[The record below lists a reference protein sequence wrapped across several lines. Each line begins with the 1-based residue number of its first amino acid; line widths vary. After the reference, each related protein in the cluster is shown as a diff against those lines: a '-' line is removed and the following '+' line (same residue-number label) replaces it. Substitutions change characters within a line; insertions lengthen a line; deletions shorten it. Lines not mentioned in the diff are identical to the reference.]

1 MKNRL
6 FTLLFR
12 IDKAPTGE
20 LVTASDI
27 KKYLFDR
34 LVMVSLLTSLPMIL
48 FLILF
53 ETSPVGIAFCF
64 IGVFFLLTSLL
75 YYREIRK
82 PAMVMSMIVL
92 FPLASL
98 LAGIAQPIPALA
110 ITQFAYFLIAYLSG
124 MLKRMPLWGKLALLS
139 CILFSGSSFLWID
152 PLLKFE
158 HVIIINSYFVLKA
171 FLLQIIFIY
180 IYQNYFERNQHKL
193 RLDQQDLQ
201 FNLKHL
207 KIAPWRYSFPDKKF
221 KASSLF
227 RSTFGYD
234 EQDFLD
240 IEEALINRIPADFR
254 KQLIQALEHP
264 EACSTLDFIY
274 STENKGKKKFFHLR
288 GETNYDEEGRAEELF
303 GSIEDVSHRM
313 RKAEEVA
320 YSQSLLA
327 ATLDSTVN
335 GILVINKRGKVQ
347 EYNRKY
353 LEMWN
358 TRVDLIEG
366 KKLMELVAEMPV
378 RLENPEDFYEDVEK
392 VLKDNRVETFT
403 EIRLEDGKIFEVHSK
418 PHLHKG
424 KVVGRVISF
433 RDITSQKRDE
443 ALLKNNE
450 EKYRTLF
457 ESSADGILLL
467 DLEGRRA
474 IDCNEQMLQLFEA
487 SREEILS
494 ANTLTF
500 SPKLQP
506 DGKSSNEKREEFFQL
521 DKAQSKIRRFE
532 WQYVSKYGNSFDAEV
547 IVSPFEFQGRP
558 HAIHIIRDISERK
571 ALMKELEEK
580 NSTLEENVR
589 ERTQHLEL
597 INAELKRSNDDLE
610 QFAYAASHD
619 LKEPLRMVGNFVGL
633 LARDYE
639 NKLDPKAHRYIRFAT
654 EGVKRM
660 TEQMK
665 GLLEFSL
672 MGRSEMNLKDT
683 DLHTVLKKNV
693 LNLSV
698 FLEEKN
704 GTVHLPEKRIKLSCE
719 PVMLGILFHNLIS
732 NALKFNKSEH
742 PQVWINCHHIGA
754 FVKICVRDN
763 GIGISED
770 NQKKIFEIFKR
781 LHRPNEFEG
790 TGIGLAMCRKIV
802 HRHGGDI
809 WVESELGKGSVF
821 CFTLPSRKLINSE
834 ANMQMS
840 LKH

>member
-1 MKNRL
+1 MRNRL

-12 IDKAPTGE
+12 IDKAPKGE
-20 LVTASDI
+20 LATVSDL

-34 LVMVSLLTSLPMIL
+34 LVMVSLLTSLPLIL

-53 ETSPVGIAFCF
+53 ETYPLGIAFCI
-64 IGVFFLLTSLL
+64 IGIFFLIISLL
-75 YYREIRK
+75 YYREIRR
-82 PAMVMSMIVL
+82 PAMLISMIVL
-92 FPLASL
+92 FPLATI
-98 LAGIAQPIPALA
+98 LAVIAQPIPALA

-124 MLKRMPLWGKLALLS
+124 MLKKVPLWGKLLLLS
-139 CILFSGSSFLWID
+139 CIFLSASSFLFID

-158 HVIIINSYFVLKA
+158 HIIIVNAYFILKA

-193 RLDQQDLQ
+193 KLDQQDLR

-207 KIAPWRYSFPDKKF
+207 KIAPWRYSFSNQKF

-227 RSTFGYD
+227 RSTFGY
-234 EQDFLD
+234 EAQDVLE
-240 IEEALINRIPADFR
+240 IEEALINRIPAEYR
-254 KQLIQALEHP
+254 KSLIQALENP
-264 EACSTLDFIY
+264 EECRTLDFIY
-274 STENKGKKKFFHLR
+274 SIENKGEKKYFHLR
-288 GETNYDEEGRAEELF
+288 GESNFDEDGRADEFF
-303 GSIEDVSHRM
+303 GSIEDVSARM

-327 ATLDSTVN
+327 ATLDSSVN
-335 GILVINKRGKVQ
+335 GILVIDRRGKVQ

-353 LEMWN
+353 LEMWDTSVEN
-358 TRVDLIEG
+358 IEG
-366 KKLMELVAEMPV
+366 KKLMELVSEMPV
-378 RLENPEDFYEDVEK
+378 RLENPEVFYRDVEE
-392 VLKDNRVETFT
+392 VLKDNRAETFT

-424 KVVGRVISF
+424 KVVGRVLSF

-443 ALLKNNE
+443 TLLKNNE

-467 DLEGRRA
+467 DLEGRKA

-487 SREEILS
+487 SRDEILH

-500 SPKLQP
+500 SPKFQP
-506 DGKSSNEKREEFFQL
+506 DGKTSIEKREEVFQI
-521 DKAQSKIRRFE
+521 DKAQSEIRRFE
-532 WQYVSKYGNSFDAEV
+532 WQYVSKFGNSFDAEV
-547 IVSPFEFQGRP
+547 IVSPFEFQGRA

-571 ALMKELEEK
+571 ALMKELEQK
-580 NSTLEENVR
+580 NSTLEEKVK
-589 ERTQHLEL
+589 ERTLHLEM

-639 NKLDPKAHRYIRFAT
+639 ENLDPKAHRYIRFAT

-683 DLHTVLKKNV
+683 DLNTVLKKNV

-698 FLEEKN
+698 FLEEKS
-704 GTVHLPEKRIKLSCE
+704 GTVHLPEKSTQLSCE

-742 PQVWINCHHIGA
+742 PQVWIKYRHVGA

-809 WVESELGKGSVF
+809 WVESEPGKGSVF
-821 CFTLPSRKLINSE
+821 CFTLPSRKLINPE

>member
-1 MKNRL
+1 AKGKNSIAIQS
-6 FTLLFR
+6 T
-12 IDKAPTGE
+12 I
-20 LVTASDI
+20 
-27 KKYLFDR
+27 
-34 LVMVSLLTSLPMIL
+34 IL
-48 FLILF
+48 
-53 ETSPVGIAFCF
+53 
-64 IGVFFLLTSLL
+64 
-75 YYREIRK
+75 
-82 PAMVMSMIVL
+82 M
-92 FPLASL
+92 FPLATVSAVL
-98 LAGIAQPIPALA
+98 IQPIPALA
-110 ITQFAYFLIAYLSG
+110 IIQFSYFFIAYLSG
-124 MLKRMPLWGKLALLS
+124 VFKKMPIWGKLSLLS
-139 CILFSGSSFLWID
+139 CVLISASAFLWIPPVID
-152 PLLKFE
+152 VEHIVLVNAYFTLKG
-158 HVIIINSYFVLKA
+158 
-171 FLLQIIFIY
+171 FLLQIIFAY

-193 RLDQQDLQ
+193 KLDQEDLR

-207 KIAPWRYSFPDKKF
+207 KIAPWRYSFANRKF

-234 EQDFLD
+234 EHEILE
-240 IEEALINRIPADFR
+240 IEEALINRIPSDCR
-254 KQLIQALEHP
+254 KSLIQALENP
-264 EACSTLDFIY
+264 VECRTLDFIY
-274 STENKGKKKFFHLR
+274 NIDDKGEKIYFHLR
-288 GETNYDEEGRAEELF
+288 GEAFFDEEGKPDEFF
-303 GSIEDVSHRM
+303 GSIEDVSNRM
-313 RKAEEVA
+313 RKTEEIA

-335 GILVINKRGKVQ
+335 GILVINNRGKVQ

-353 LEMWN
+353 LEMWE
-358 TRVDLIEG
+358 TKAEFIEG
-366 KKLMELVAEMPV
+366 KKLMELVEEMPV
-378 RLENPEDFYEDVEK
+378 RLENPEIFYQDVEK
-392 VLKDNRVETFT
+392 VLQDNRVETFS
-403 EIRLEDGKIFEVHSK
+403 EVRLEDGKIFEVHSK
-418 PHLHKG
+418 PHLHKE
-424 KVVGRVISF
+424 KVVGRILSL
-433 RDITSQKRDE
+433 RDISDQKRDE
-443 ALLKNNE
+443 TLLKNNE

-467 DLEGRRA
+467 DLEGRKA

-487 SREEILS
+487 SREEILN

-500 SPKLQP
+500 SPKFQP
-506 DGKSSNEKREEFFQL
+506 DGKSSFEKREEVFQM
-521 DKAQSKIRRFE
+521 DKAQSTIGRFE
-532 WQYVSKYGNSFDAEV
+532 WQYISKSGNSFDAEV
-547 IVSPFEFQGRP
+547 IVSPFEFQGKA
-558 HAIHIIRDISERK
+558 HAIHIIRDISDRK
-571 ALMKELEEK
+571 ALMEELEQK
-580 NSTLEENVR
+580 NSTLEEKVK
-589 ERTQHLEL
+589 ERTEHLEI

-639 NKLDPKAHRYIRFAT
+639 ENLDPKAHRYIRFAT

-683 DLHTVLKKNV
+683 DLNTVLNKNV

-698 FLEEKN
+698 FLEEKG
-704 GTVHLPEKRIKLSCE
+704 GTVHLPENSTQLSCE

-732 NALKFNKSEH
+732 NALKFNKSEQ
-742 PQVWINCHHIGA
+742 PQVWIKYRYVGA

-821 CFTLPSRKLINSE
+821 CFTLPSRKLLNQE

-840 LKH
+840 LEH

>member
-1 MKNRL
+1 M
-6 FTLLFR
+6 
-12 IDKAPTGE
+12 
-20 LVTASDI
+20 
-27 KKYLFDR
+27 
-34 LVMVSLLTSLPMIL
+34 
-48 FLILF
+48 LI
-53 ETSPVGIAFCF
+53 
-64 IGVFFLLTSLL
+64 
-75 YYREIRK
+75 
-82 PAMVMSMIVL
+82 SMIVL

-98 LAGIAQPIPALA
+98 MAGIAHPIPALA

-124 MLKRMPLWGKLALLS
+124 MLKKMPLWGKLALLS
-139 CILFSGSSFLWID
+139 CVLFSACSFMLFE
-152 PLLKFE
+152 PLMSFQ
-158 HVIIINSYFVLKA
+158 HVIIANAYFVLKA
-171 FLLQIIFIY
+171 FLLQIVFIY

-193 RLDQQDLQ
+193 KLDQQDLR

-207 KIAPWRYSFPDKKF
+207 KIAPWRYSFANRKF

-234 EQDFLD
+234 EHEVLE
-240 IEEALINRIPADFR
+240 IEEALINRIPAGCR
-254 KQLIQALEHP
+254 QSLIQALENP
-264 EACSTLDFIY
+264 MECKSLDFIY
-274 STENKGKKKFFHLR
+274 NVETKGEKKYYHLR
-288 GETNYDEEGRAEELF
+288 GEAYFDEEGRPDEFF
-303 GSIEDVSHRM
+303 GSIEDVSNRM

-335 GILVINKRGKVQ
+335 GILVINNRGKVQ

-353 LEMWN
+353 LEMWD
-358 TRVDLIEG
+358 TSAELIVG
-366 KKLMELVAEMPV
+366 KKLMELVSEMPV
-378 RLENPEDFYEDVEK
+378 RLENPEIFYHDVEM
-392 VLKDNRVETFT
+392 VLQDNRVETFS
-403 EIRLEDGKIFEVHSK
+403 EVRLEDGKIFEVHSK

-424 KVVGRVISF
+424 IVVGRILSF
-433 RDITSQKRDE
+433 REITSQKRDE
-443 ALLKNNE
+443 TLLKNNE

-467 DLEGRRA
+467 DLGGRKA
-474 IDCNEQMLQLFEA
+474 IDCNEQMLKLFEA

-500 SPKLQP
+500 SPKFQP

-521 DKAQSKIRRFE
+521 DKAQSEIRRFE
-532 WQYVSKYGNSFDAEV
+532 WQYVSKFGNSFDAEV
-547 IVSPFEFQGRP
+547 IVSPFKFQGRP

-571 ALMKELEEK
+571 ALMKELEQK
-580 NSTLEENVR
+580 NSTLEENVK
-589 ERTQHLEL
+589 ERTRHLEM

-633 LARDYE
+633 LARDYDD
-639 NKLDPKAHRYIRFAT
+639 KLDPKAHRYIRFAT

-683 DLHTVLKKNV
+683 DLHAVLKKNV

-704 GTVHLPEKRIKLSCE
+704 GTVHLPEKSTSLSCE

-742 PQVWINCHHIGA
+742 PQVWIKCRNIGA

-809 WVESELGKGSVF
+809 WVESEPGKGSVF